1 MNNGGKSKRIADSTG
16 GVLLCYSF
24 LLHCLENG
32 TIMWGGEE
40 LDNFEVVGGLYAKR
54 RYC

>member
-32 TIMWGGEE
+32 TIMWGEE
-40 LDNFEVVGGLYAKR
+40 LDNFEFEEVIKWKI
-54 RYC
+54 

>member
-24 LLHCLENG
+24 LLNCLENG
-32 TIMWGGEE
+32 TIMRGEE
-40 LDNFEVVGGLYAKR
+40 LDNLEVVGGLYAKR

>member
-1 MNNGGKSKRIADSTG
+1 MNNSGKSKRIADST

-32 TIMWGGEE
+32 TIMWGEE
-40 LDNFEVVGGLYAKR
+40 LDNFEFGGGMKYG
-54 RYC
+54 